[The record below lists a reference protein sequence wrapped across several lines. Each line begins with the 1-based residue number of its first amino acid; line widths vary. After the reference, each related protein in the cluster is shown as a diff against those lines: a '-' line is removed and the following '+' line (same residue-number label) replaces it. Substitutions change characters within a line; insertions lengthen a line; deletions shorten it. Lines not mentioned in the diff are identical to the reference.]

1 MSERLFP
8 MLDGSPPL
16 PWPVAAAVWQ
26 YLYAALGHGSQSLER
41 VGKRGGFSYDE
52 IEFFAKQLQERREQG
67 RPISEV
73 EAAPEITEAMVRRAE
88 NETAQ
93 YIYGAEY
100 AEQCLG
106 WDDWWS
112 RQSECRH
119 NVARECARA
128 ALRAALADKEGG

>member
-1 MSERLFP
+1 MYECPTHGKFEENYADCP
-8 MLDGSPPL
+8 TCAINCPP
-16 PWPVAAAVWQ
+16 
-26 YLYAALGHGSQSLER
+26 
-41 VGKRGGFSYDE
+41 
-52 IEFFAKQLQERREQG
+52 
-67 RPISEV
+67 
-73 EAAPEITEAMVRRAE
+73 AAPEISEAMVRRAE

-128 ALRAALADKEGG
+128 ALRAALADKGGPDDG